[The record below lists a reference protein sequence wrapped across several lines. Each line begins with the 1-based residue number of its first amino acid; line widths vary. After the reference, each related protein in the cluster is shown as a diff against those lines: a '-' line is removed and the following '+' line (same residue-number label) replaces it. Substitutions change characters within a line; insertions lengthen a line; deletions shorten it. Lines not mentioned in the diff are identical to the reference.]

1 MASKLRKKLTEA
13 EKVAKEASTS
23 AGTLETEKE
32 ELEMKIKQLESEK
45 REIEKERADLELERQ
60 VLMHYYSL
68 KRNHYGIC
76 DGKLNEDTCISKS
89 LCSSC
94 TFLIQ

>member
-32 ELEMKIKQLESEK
+32 ELEMKIKQLENEK
-45 REIEKERADLELERQ
+45 REIEKEKADLEVEKQ
-60 VLMHYYSL
+60 VLIPYHSL
-68 KRNHYGIC
+68 KRIYCGIYEK
-76 DGKLNEDTCISKS
+76 KLNEDTCSSKL
-89 LCSSC
+89 LCS
-94 TFLIQ
+94 TFLIR